1 MRLFILVLLSALAAA
16 RPAELVAQA
25 DHAGAGAEG
34 ICPSFS
40 VRCVLDGDWVHPVG
54 SIGSKREYDE
64 RDHEHKHGHEHEHE
78 YVHVHDLTE
87 STRPVLTIC
96 DPKGVDPAQ

>member
-1 MRLFILVLLSALAAA
+1 MRLLFLVLLSALAAA
-16 RPAELVAQA
+16 RPADLVVQS
-25 DHAGAGAEG
+25 DRAGAEG

-64 RDHEHKHGHEHEHE
+64 REHEHEHE
-78 YVHVHDLTE
+78 H
-87 STRPVLTIC
+87 RRVLLC
-96 DPKGVDPAQ
+96 A